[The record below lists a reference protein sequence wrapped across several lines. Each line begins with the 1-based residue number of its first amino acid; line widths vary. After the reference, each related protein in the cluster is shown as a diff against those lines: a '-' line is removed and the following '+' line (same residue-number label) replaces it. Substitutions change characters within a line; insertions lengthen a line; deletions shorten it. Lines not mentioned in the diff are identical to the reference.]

1 MSAVF
6 NTILILLALALLYGY
21 SKKIS
26 YILPVMFFL
35 LYQYLWTLMSCAYNE
50 QGAYLPDMGAT
61 IGFTFSALRLFIFYG
76 VFLLG
81 TLFANSL
88 FEARARSKTG
98 RGGSKEQDFAISV
111 PKQNELLILS
121 ALFVSTVLIA
131 IVALN
136 LIISGSVFANP
147 DITRFNFYTEYSCI
161 SIAKYIGYLY
171 CAISVFCGL
180 VFFCNKSN
188 FLRAWALLLF
198 GVMLICIRGAGE
210 EAGGLISNSL
220 FFLMPFFVQL
230 FHNLHLDVN
239 KKKLRIALICAAVV
253 LLAIFMTKYVAMRD
267 ITAYG
272 ASDQNSFWFRFLNAQ
287 SETWS
292 AGDALYLA
300 NGSPDFNQLG
310 VEMLSLF
317 GLAPD
322 HTYGIWY
329 LMFQTMPSAEATRYI
344 LGNGTINAGYPLIN
358 IYIYG
363 YFFGAI
369 VMFFDGIVYF
379 LFCHYFYEKLL
390 KQQVVRATLMSLV
403 FSSATNVITMGGI
416 WYIGN
421 LIPVA
426 CMITLAFIEM
436 LDAAARKRT
445 GSTLNVYKRSEPA
458 GNRHRGVQNR

>member
-6 NTILILLALALLYGY
+6 NTILILIALALLYGY
-21 SKKIS
+21 SKKIA

-35 LYQYLWTLMSCAYNE
+35 LYQYLWTLVSCAYNE

-88 FEARARSKTG
+88 FEVWARNKTS
-98 RGGSKEQDFAISV
+98 RADSKEEALDVSA
-111 PKQNELLILS
+111 PKQNELLILF
-121 ALFVSTVLIA
+121 ALFVSTVLIGVVA
-131 IVALN
+131 IN
-136 LIISGSVFANP
+136 LVISGSVFTNP
-147 DITRFNFYTEYSCI
+147 DITRFNFYTDYSRI
-161 SIAKYIGYLY
+161 PIVQYIGYLY

-180 VFFCNKSN
+180 VFFCGKSN

-198 GVMLICIRGAGE
+198 GVMIICIRGAGE

-230 FHNLHLDVN
+230 FHNLHLNVN
-239 KKKLRIALICAAVV
+239 KRKLRIALICAGAV
-253 LLAIFMTKYVAMRD
+253 LLAIFMTKYVAMKD
-267 ITAYG
+267 VTVYG

-300 NGSPDFNQLG
+300 NGSPDFQQLG
-310 VEMLSLF
+310 VELLSLF

-322 HTYGIWY
+322 HSYGIWY
-329 LMFQTMPSAEATRYI
+329 LMWQTMPSAEAARYI
-344 LGNGTINAGYPLIN
+344 VGNGTINAGYPLIN

-363 YFFGAI
+363 YFLGAI
-369 VMFFDGIVYF
+369 VTFIDGAVYF
-379 LFCHYFYEKLL
+379 FFCHYFYEKLL

-403 FSSATNVITMGGI
+403 FSSATNVVTMGGI

-426 CMITLAFIEM
+426 CMVVLVFTEM
-436 LDAAARKRT
+436 LDSATRKGVRGRRSPYSNAR
-445 GSTLNVYKRSEPA
+445 LQ
-458 GNRHRGVQNR
+458 GVHPGRAQDR